1 MTPDVPDNPTPGSQ
15 PAGDPAPDSAPTMS
29 RDITRLDGQTFD
41 VLVVGA
47 GVYGAWVALD
57 AAQRGLKVALV
68 DRADFGAAT
77 SANSQRI
84 LHGGFRYLQ
93 HADFKRMRES
103 IRERST
109 VMRRMPHLVESQSF
123 LVPTTPGGV
132 QRKSLMRIALKMND
146 IVSFDRNR
154 GLPESKHL
162 GHGRVISKADCLAQ
176 APGLDP
182 DDVTGGAIFHDG
194 QIVNSERLI
203 LSVVQSAVAAG
214 AVVANHVEVAKFIRD
229 DSTRVLGVEA
239 TDRLTGQTMEIQADL
254 TVACT
259 GPWTAN
265 TLDAAGLRESGE
277 TCDKPVKKPF
287 DIFRAVVLVTRNVLH
302 GPAVAVK
309 GRAAYQDKHEVVGKG
324 YRNFFVTP
332 WHDLSLIGTYY
343 EPYNGDP
350 ADVSVSEDEVRKY
363 VDEFNATYPTAK
375 LGYDEVKWAYVGLLP
390 LAEGAPPDDPQY
402 QKHYSILDH
411 ENQNGTPGL
420 LSVVGVKWTT
430 ARDVAQ
436 KTVDRVGD
444 LLAQLLPKGKTADAP
459 LVGGTYADYEQ
470 FVAEA
475 NAKRPATVAPDTLKH
490 LLDNYGD
497 RYGELLTLIEQD
509 ATLGEPLHAGSPV
522 TGAQVVYA
530 AQSEMAVTLTDAVFG
545 RTPLGFF
552 GWPGEAV
559 LQKCAALM
567 AGVTGWDDAQQS
579 EQVESVRAVYAMRG
593 VAFEANSAKMPGT
606 IETPTSQEVPA

>member
-1 MTPDVPDNPTPGSQ
+1 MT
-15 PAGDPAPDSAPTMS
+15 
-29 RDITRLDGQTFD
+29 RDTSRLDGQTFD

-57 AAQRGLKVALV
+57 ASQRGLKVALV

-109 VMRRMPHLVESQSF
+109 VMRRMPHLVEPQSF

-146 IVSFDRNR
+146 LVSFDRNR
-154 GLPESKHL
+154 GLPESKQL
-162 GHGRVISKADCLAQ
+162 GCGRVISKADCLAQ

-182 DDVTGGAIFHDG
+182 ADVTGGAVFYDG
-194 QIVNSERLI
+194 QIVNSERLV
-203 LSVVQSAVAAG
+203 LSVVQSAAEAG
-214 AVVANHVEVAKFIRD
+214 AVVANHVEVTEFLRD
-229 DSTRVLGVEA
+229 DTTRVMGVRA
-239 TDRLTGQTMEIQADL
+239 TDRLTGKKIEIHADL
-254 TVACT
+254 TVACA
-259 GPWTAN
+259 GPWTAKMVD
-265 TLDAAGLRESGE
+265 TAGLREAGA
-277 TCDKPVKKPF
+277 TCTKPVKKPL

-309 GRAAYQDKHEVVGKG
+309 GRAVYEDKHEVVSKG

-343 EPYNGDP
+343 EPYRGDP
-350 ADVSVSEDEVRKY
+350 ADVSVSAEEVRQY
-363 VDEFNATYPTAK
+363 VDEFNETYPTAK

-390 LAEGAPPDDPQY
+390 LAEGAAPDDPQY

-444 LLAQLLPKGKTADAP
+444 LLGQMLPKGKTAESP
-459 LVGGTYADYEQ
+459 LVGGTYADYEK
-470 FVAEA
+470 FVVEA
-475 NAKRPATVAPDTLKH
+475 QARRPADVTPDTLNH

-497 RYGELLTLIEQD
+497 RHGEVLALIAED
-509 ATLGEPLHAGSPV
+509 PALGGPLHAGSPV
-522 TGAQVVYA
+522 TGAQMVYA
-530 AQSEMAVTLTDAVFG
+530 AQAEMAATLADAVFG

-552 GWPGEAV
+552 GWPGDAV
-559 LQKCAALM
+559 LERCASLM
-567 AGVTGWDDAQQS
+567 AQATGWDATQQRQQI
-579 EQVESVRAVYAMRG
+579 EGVRAIYAMRG
-593 VAFEANSAKMPGT
+593 VVFGDDVQGDRPEPFEPAATQGVSA
-606 IETPTSQEVPA
+606 

>member
-1 MTPDVPDNPTPGSQ
+1 MTQDATSQ
-15 PAGDPAPDSAPTMS
+15 PEAEGTDTLR
-29 RDITRLDGQTFD
+29 RDVASLDGQTFD

-47 GVYGAWVALD
+47 GVYGAWVAFD

-68 DRADFGAAT
+68 DRDDFGAAT

-109 VMRRMPHLVESQSF
+109 VMRLMPHLVEAQSF

-154 GLPESKHL
+154 GLPDSKQL
-162 GHGRVISKADCLAQ
+162 GHGHVISKADCLAQ

-182 DDVTGGAIFHDG
+182 DDVTGGAVFHDG
-194 QIVNSERLI
+194 QIVNSERLV
-203 LSVVQSAVAAG
+203 LAVVQSAAAAG
-214 AVVANHVEVAKFIRD
+214 AVVANHVEVSKFIRD
-229 DSTRVLGVEA
+229 DSTRVVGVEA
-239 TDRLTGQTMEIQADL
+239 TDRLTGESLEIHADL
-254 TVACT
+254 TVSCT
-259 GPWTAN
+259 GPWTAK
-265 TLDAAGLRESGE
+265 TLKAAGLREAGA

-287 DIFRAVVLVTRNVLH
+287 HIFRAVVLVTRNVLN

-309 GRAAYQDKHEVVGKG
+309 GRAAFQDQHEVVGKG

-332 WHDLSLIGTYY
+332 WHDLSLVGTYY
-343 EPYNGDP
+343 EPYDGDP
-350 ADVSVSEDEVRKY
+350 ADVSISESEVRAY

-375 LGYDEVKWAYVGLLP
+375 LGYDDVKWAYVGCLP
-390 LAEGAPPDDPQY
+390 LAEGASPDDPQY

-420 LSVVGVKWTT
+420 LSILGVKWTT
-430 ARDVAQ
+430 ARDVAE

-444 LLAQLLPKGKTADAP
+444 LLGSSLPKGKTAASP
-459 LVGGTYADYEQ
+459 LVGGGYADYDR
-470 FVAEA
+470 FIAEA
-475 NAKRPATVAPDTLKH
+475 KSNRPAGVSEQTLDH
-490 LLDNYGD
+490 LIDNYGD
-497 RYGELLTLIEQD
+497 RVGVLLAVIEED
-509 ATLGEPLHAGSPV
+509 AALGEPLHVGSPV
-522 TGAQVVYA
+522 TGAQIVYA
-530 AQSEMAVTLTDAVFG
+530 ARAEMAVTLADAVFG

-552 GWPGEAV
+552 GWPGETV
-559 LQKCAALM
+559 LRKCAALM
-567 AGVTGWDDAQQS
+567 ARVTGWDQTQQDG
-579 EQVESVRAVYAMRG
+579 QVEAVRAVYAKRG
-593 VAFEANSAKMPGT
+593 IAFEAGASEEPNPAERSAT
-606 IETPTSQEVPA
+606 QEVPA